1 MHKYTQIALSH
12 FIHAQCDYKQT
23 IAFSELAWLMK
34 IEQMADI
41 RVILELQ
48 EKVLRENHDFII
60 KHLDADDV
68 IDELIQAR
76 LMGKNAAQRVGLM
89 TMHRVDKNRIICEQL
104 STAGPGAL
112 ERFCGIIKKECRQ
125 TFIAEQLEKCS
136 GMYKTI
142 Q

>member
-1 MHKYTQIALSH
+1 
-12 FIHAQCDYKQT
+12 
-23 IAFSELAWLMK
+23 
-34 IEQMADI
+34 MASDMANI
-41 RVILELQ
+41 KVTLELQ
-48 EKVLRENHDFII
+48 EKVLTENRDFII

-76 LMGKNAAQRVGLM
+76 LMGKNAAQRVGLV
-89 TMHRVDKNRIICEQL
+89 TMSRVDKNRIICEQL

-136 GMYKTI
+136 GMLSHTI
-142 Q
+142 